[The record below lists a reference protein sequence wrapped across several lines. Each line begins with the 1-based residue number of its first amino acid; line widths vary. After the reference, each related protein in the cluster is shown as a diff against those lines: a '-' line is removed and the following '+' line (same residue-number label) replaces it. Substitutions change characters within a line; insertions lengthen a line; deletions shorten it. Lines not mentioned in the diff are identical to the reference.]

1 MDKEDAA
8 EHAEDVLGADEAR
21 YDDPSEAIKW
31 HNHTE
36 EEETAV
42 KDCAYY
48 VEGYINELSIELEP
62 GYNQL
67 ISNPLPGCERHD
79 GMCVSLNPNNPK
91 MAEIYDNPTIT
102 FREEQKP
109 LVEGIR
115 ELAEEIAS
123 QNSQIIEFQQD
134 NHYRAEYHL
143 LVARP

>member
-1 MDKEDAA
+1 MDKKDAA
-8 EHAEDVLGADEAR
+8 EHAEDVLGDDEAR

-36 EEETAV
+36 EEERLM
-42 KDCAYY
+42 KECADY
-48 VEGYINELSIELEP
+48 VQGYIDQLDIELEP

-67 ISNPLPGCERHD
+67 ITAPLTGCEKHD

-91 MAEIYDNPTIT
+91 MAEMYDNPTIT
-102 FREEQKP
+102 FGGERKP

-115 ELAEEIAS
+115 ELAEDIAS
-123 QNSQIIEFQQD
+123 RNPQFVDFQQD
-134 NHYRAEYHL
+134 SRYKAEFHI